1 MIDSFQSLKLK
12 IEYLKNQVESK
23 QNDINSLKEAF
34 ASNVFY
40 YNNLVQKQKEIL
52 DSLKNETSNLYDIA
66 NLIPILINQSEINPE
81 FKYDI
86 IKDKEK
92 LRSILL
98 RNIERSAVNTTLS
111 KLTDQIANNEIE
123 FPKIV
128 EFLPHLSS
136 KQANALQPKFK
147 LSKNRR
153 ASIVIGIPTIKREK
167 TSYLLETIKSLL
179 DAMNE
184 LEKSDALI
192 VVMIAEIDDAAF
204 VQKTIEL
211 LTKAYKYEINSGL
224 LDIIVPPVEFYP
236 NLNHLSP
243 DKVFNDSSERVRWRT
258 KQNYDFSY
266 LMTYAQ
272 KRGGYYLQLEDDVVS
287 KSGFFTI
294 VKQFIQSQRRNEWM
308 MIEFSQLGFI
318 GKLFKSRDLPM
329 FVNFFLMFASDK
341 PVDWLF
347 ESVFDVKICNP
358 EKGSVRVLFYFILF
372 TRIVKILV
380 ASIFGYSILFQEES
394 TITEGYKYIF
404 WANLDVTFSQNR
416 NVVVKIVQIDHHRP
430 FF

>member
-52 DSLKNETSNLYDIA
+52 DNLKNETSNLYDIA

-98 RNIERSAVNTTLS
+98 RNNIERSVVNTTLS
-111 KLTDQIANNEIE
+111 KLTDQITNNEIE

-136 KQANALQPKFK
+136 KQANSLQPKFK

-211 LTKAYKYEINSGL
+211 ITKAYKYEINSGL

-236 NLNHLSP
+236 NLNQLSP

-294 VKQFIQSQRRNEWM
+294 VKQFIQSQKRNEWM

-358 EKGSVRVLFYFILF
+358 EKGSVRGLFYFIYLGCENFIRFFDEFLLKFSIIWSFIAFYFMYLPDKKKSLNLF
-372 TRIVKILV
+372 LKEIL
-380 ASIFGYSILFQEES
+380 IFFLY
-394 TITEGYKYIF
+394 Y
-404 WANLDVTFSQNR
+404 
-416 NVVVKIVQIDHHRP
+416 P
-430 FF
+430 